1 MTKYNFYSTH
11 FQKTVSGEGPVKSEN
26 FKLFM
31 LETSIFV
38 HFFRFVRGKRERVMG
53 DPFSTDPED
62 IVLPPMNGYEMVMLT
77 GLNYPPAA

>member
-1 MTKYNFYSTH
+1 MQN
-11 FQKTVSGEGPVKSEN
+11 
-26 FKLFM
+26 
-31 LETSIFV
+31 LEI
-38 HFFRFVRGKRERVMG
+38 RFVRGKRERVMG